1 MNRKT
6 LFLLF
11 LKDKSNFKLR
21 EKLIILHLPL
31 VKKIVYQFKYYP
43 RCLTRADLEQE
54 GILGLNKALE
64 HYQDLGYDFLAY
76 AKPHIKKA
84 ISEAIRKMTKAITL
98 MSLIDNYDYP
108 LVPPSLNPHQLWL
121 IQVYHELFLKK
132 MKTILSTKEFQ
143 IIHFSFGVPLGNIN
157 EDYQSCYTNIEIA
170 EQLNLSLKQV
180 ENMKAQA
187 MQKLKKIYRKEKLN
201 HVK

>member
-54 GILGLNKALE
+54 GIGGLNKALE

-84 ISEAIRKMTKAITL
+84 ISEAIRKMAKAITSV
-98 MSLIDNYDYP
+98 SLIDNYDYP
-108 LVPPSLNPHQLWL
+108 LAPPSLNPHQLWFQ
-121 IQVYHELFLKK
+121 QVKQELWLKK
-132 MKTILSTKEFQ
+132 LKKHLSQREFQ
-143 IIHFSFGVPLGNIN
+143 IICLSFGVPLSN
-157 EDYQSCYTNIEIA
+157 EDYQSCYTNTEIA

-187 MQKLKKIYRKEKLN
+187 MQKLKKIYQKERKN
-201 HVK
+201 VK